1 VDDAITM
8 PSVPTPELIEALLR
22 LGGHYSRLARL
33 TVNGNVYGVVTH
45 APSQDAQSVFG
56 VGRPER
62 ADLQPVQLLA
72 ARR

>member
-33 TVNGNVYGVVTH
+33 TVNG
-45 APSQDAQSVFG
+45 DVFG

-62 ADLQPVQLLA
+62 PDLQPVEPLA